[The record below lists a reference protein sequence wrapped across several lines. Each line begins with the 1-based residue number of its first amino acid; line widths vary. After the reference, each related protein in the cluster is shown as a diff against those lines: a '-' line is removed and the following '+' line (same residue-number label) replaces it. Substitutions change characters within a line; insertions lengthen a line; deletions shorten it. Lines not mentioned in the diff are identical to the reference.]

1 MNFFVTCVDEQKEK
15 SKLLKISER
24 SKFEM
29 RKLLPDEGSVNKLAL
44 YFQNFADQ
52 TRIRILSALSLREL
66 CVNDLSNLLDINQT
80 TVSHQ
85 LKMLKDQN
93 VVDCRREGKIIVYYL
108 KASSVNEMMMYAVK
122 ELR

>member
-1 MNFFVTCVDEQKEK
+1 
-15 SKLLKISER
+15 
-24 SKFEM
+24 M
-29 RKLLPDEGSVNKLAL
+29 RKLLPDDGSVNKLAL

-108 KASSVNEMMMYAVK
+108 KTSSVNEMMMYAVK